1 MKTVYIFDPD
11 NFRFLHAY
19 DCQPDPMEPG
29 KFIEPVYSTP
39 KEPLPAIEG
48 QVVCFNLQA
57 DEWEYK
63 PDNSGTWYKPD
74 GEIVELPAFDSVV
87 GEGWTREPPPPSL
100 NKLRADKATE
110 IDLACRNAIYAG
122 FTSNALGA
130 VYHYPAKDKDQAN
143 LVGSVTESL
152 YPNLDPE
159 WVTPFWCA
167 TDNANGVWAYRAHTA
182 AQIQQVG
189 TDAKAAIVAALTY
202 NAQLQAQIAVAD
214 AEGLA
219 AIVWNPP
226 A

>member
-1 MKTVYIFDPD
+1 MS
-11 NFRFLHAY
+11 
-19 DCQPDPMEPG
+19 
-29 KFIEPVYSTP
+29 KFIQFDDSNVLSARYDSDIHGENIPESAIQVSEDLFHRTMNETDGIWSLVDNEVV
-39 KEPLPAIEG
+39 KLP
-48 QVVCFNLQA
+48 F
-57 DEWEYK
+57 
-63 PDNSGTWYKPD
+63 
-74 GEIVELPAFDSVV
+74 
-87 GEGWTREPPPPSL
+87 PPPSIEQ
-100 NKLRADKATE
+100 LRADKAAD

-130 VYHYPAKDKDQAN
+130 VYHYPAKDKDQSN